1 MRVAALGL
9 HHLRDEDG
17 DDDDDDDHD
26 DGQSVGTA
34 QKASLSKSK

>member
-17 DDDDDDDHD
+17 DDDDDDHD